1 MSESQ
6 AGAAKANQH
15 RIISITLD
23 EESVSRR
30 TPDIEHERKIA
41 IYDLLEEN
49 HFEPLGSEKGP
60 YALHIAIAENRLVFD
75 IRTEDETPHARVIL
89 SLTSF
94 RRVIK
99 DYLLICDSY
108 YKAIRSATPSQIE
121 ALDMTRRSIHNDG
134 SQILT
139 DRLAGKIALDFDT
152 ARRLFTLIC
161 VLHLK
166 G

>member
-1 MSESQ
+1 MDQRKPQ
-6 AGAAKANQH
+6 ADSRFRIAAVA
-15 RIISITLD
+15 LD
-23 EESVSRR
+23 EKTVARR

-41 IYDLLEEN
+41 IYDLVEEN
-49 HFEPLGSEKGP
+49 YFEPEGSEAGP
-60 YALHIAIAENRLVFD
+60 YALHISIEENRLVLD
-75 IRTEDETPHARVIL
+75 IRLEDEAPHARIIL

-94 RRVIK
+94 RRVVK

-108 YKAIRSATPSQIE
+108 YKAIRAASPTQIE
-121 ALDMTRRSIHNDG
+121 ALDMTRRSTHNEG

-139 DRLAGKIALDFDT
+139 ERLAGKVKLDFDT

-161 VLHLK
+161 VLHMK